1 MTTDQQDDD
10 ESHGIWLLRWWH
22 HVWESLPACVFLV
35 ALSVLVHP
43 YLESDSFVEWMT
55 RQLASVVY
63 EAKLSPDIPTAE
75 ATVFK
80 LDSVSSRAL
89 EETRPLS
96 ADLIGRYRGDR
107 PLDRCKAAKLLA
119 SLAEEAARAEFIN
132 PHAPK
137 VLAIDFDVAP
147 LLLEPDA
154 DPRGASHG
162 CPLNQQID
170 NMVKALD
177 ALRQRFDVV
186 IVVPLPRP
194 AGIEREKRREFLQR
208 AHCTGAPGSAVGPA
222 TACGLPGKLYV
233 ASALL
238 HASPQNIISQYLN
251 ERKSDTAN
259 SINAT
264 FGQGPDGLSH
274 GDLPQYFPSLGRL
287 MGFASRKDCA
297 ASPVTESEK
306 STLESQCVVANRAGQ
321 NSGDAALTQ
330 EAVGGDDPHSV
341 GEHLNK
347 LYSRAYIDWSTTS
360 DGRIG
365 SRGLQLLSPAVSAS
379 SGAIA
384 SIASIA
390 LDPTTLSNFKWPN
403 VILLSVNTGA
413 NSDKHVTSSG
423 DPAMSGAKIHAAVA
437 TSKLIRLAE
446 VRAAALAD
454 LFAGL
459 AFAAIWSAWGLKVGA
474 LPGGEFAPG
483 LTQGGATQTPWRGL
497 SGLVIAL
504 LVLAVVTGTAL
515 LVLGVSP
522 PVAWDIAQ
530 AAPHLGYGLLAIGF
544 GLSASAVIWV
554 DGVGFGQNGLPLE
567 KMVWLSRSVRQMLPL
582 ALGTLIALTAVATSL
597 ASLLSTAGGRF
608 FDVKVM
614 LIGLMLHVYMEANHN
629 GVVNADHSWLKA
641 LGKSR
646 KLLAAG
652 WAAGSLQWL
661 DTLLRWL
668 LWVAVLSGAMGALVF
683 ASH

>member
-1 MTTDQQDDD
+1 MATYQQDDD
-10 ESHGIWLLRWWH
+10 KSPGLWLLRWLH
-22 HVWESLPACVFLV
+22 HVWESLPASVFLV

-55 RQLASVVY
+55 RQLASVVF
-63 EAKLSPDIPTAE
+63 EAKLSPDISA
-75 ATVFK
+75 AKVTVFK

-96 ADLIGRYRGDR
+96 ADLINRYGGDR
-107 PLDRCKAAKLLA
+107 PLDRCKAAQLLA

-154 DPRGASHG
+154 DPQEASHG
-162 CPLNQQID
+162 CPLKQQID
-170 NMVKALD
+170 DMVKALD

-186 IVVPLPRP
+186 IVVPGPRP

-208 AHCTGAPGSAVGPA
+208 AHCTGAPGSVVGPA

-259 SINAT
+259 TINAI

-274 GDLPQYFPSLGRL
+274 GDLPRYFPSLGRL
-287 MGFASRKDCA
+287 MGFVSRTNCA
-297 ASPVTESEK
+297 ASSVTESEK

-321 NSGDAALTQ
+321 KNGDAALTQ

-341 GEHLNK
+341 GERLNT

-365 SRGLQLLSPAVSAS
+365 SRGLQLLPPAASAES
-379 SGAIA
+379 AASAGSGLIA
-384 SIASIA
+384 SVA

-403 VILLSVNTGA
+403 VILLAVNTGA

-423 DPAMSGAKIHAAVA
+423 DPAMSGAKIHAAIA
-437 TSKLIRLAE
+437 TSKLIRPAE

-454 LFAGL
+454 LLAGL
-459 AFAAIWSAWGLKVGA
+459 AFAAIWSAWGLRVGA
-474 LPGGEFAPG
+474 LPEGEFTLGLAPG
-483 LTQGGATQTPWRGL
+483 GAAQTLCRGL
-497 SGLVIAL
+497 VGLLVAL
-504 LVLAVVTGTAL
+504 LVLALVTVTAL
-515 LVLGVSP
+515 RVLGVGP
-522 PVAWDIAQ
+522 TVAWDIAQ
-530 AAPHLGYGLLAIGF
+530 AAPQLSYGLLAIGF

-554 DGVGFGQNGLPLE
+554 DGVRFGQNGLPLE
-567 KMVWLSRSVRQMLPL
+567 TMVWLSRSVQRMLPL
-582 ALGTLIALTAVATSL
+582 AVGTLIALTAIATSL
-597 ASLLSTAGGRF
+597 ASLLSIAGGRF

-614 LIGLMLHVYMEANHN
+614 LIGLMLHVYMEANRE
-629 GVVNADHSWLKA
+629 VKSPWLME
-641 LGKSR
+641 LHTSFT
-646 KLLAAG
+646 LLAAG
-652 WAAGSLQWL
+652 WAAGRLQWL

-668 LWVAVLSGAMGALVF
+668 LWVAVLSRAMVELVF